1 MILTIP
7 SPEPSVRVETEEPST
22 SSGPRSTLYAQP
34 SPLHPPSSMSSG
46 GLLLHYL
53 RPQAPRVVLL
63 AVLILS
69 SIAIQL
75 INPQIIRYY
84 LDTAQSGG
92 AERALLLAAAIFI
105 AFALAQQAL
114 SVAALYVSQNVSWS
128 ATNRL
133 RADLALH
140 CLRLDLSF
148 HKRHTP
154 GELIE
159 RIDGDVTGLA
169 NFFSEFAIR
178 VLGNALIVI
187 GILFFLFRENTI
199 LGLGLAVYSLATL
212 IALAVFQRLAV
223 PHWAAAR
230 QASADQYGFLE
241 ERISGSEE
249 FHAIGVEAY
258 MLYRLLRL
266 MRVYLEK
273 YRLAFLMGTLT
284 TNITNLFYVIGYTI
298 GLSLGIILYL
308 RGQVTLGT
316 AYLIVY
322 YVGMLAGP
330 LQSIREQAQDFQQA
344 AANALRIQELFQTQP
359 AVQDL
364 GTQRTSPKSA
374 TPDFLPSE
382 APSSVEFQRVSFR
395 YEDGENT
402 LYDVSFHLQSG
413 RVLGILGRTGSGKS
427 TLARL
432 LFRLYDPN
440 SGVICIDGLDIR
452 HSLISDLRRREAMV
466 TQDVQLFQA
475 SLRNNLTFFNPRI
488 SDDQLLQALEEL
500 RLLDWLGRMPRGLD
514 TPLAAG
520 GQGFSAGELQLLA
533 FTRIFLKNPGVVI
546 LDEASSR
553 LDLATEA
560 LLEQAIQRLF
570 QSRTGVIIA
579 HKLQTVQRADDI
591 LILEKGRV
599 VEFGPRQSLA
609 ADPSTHFSRL
619 LQTGLEEALS

>member
-1 MILTIP
+1 
-7 SPEPSVRVETEEPST
+7 
-22 SSGPRSTLYAQP
+22 
-34 SPLHPPSSMSSG
+34 MSSG
-46 GLLLHYL
+46 KLLLHYL
-53 RPQAPRVVLL
+53 RPQAPRVILL
-63 AVLILS
+63 AVLILF
-69 SIAIQL
+69 SIAMQL

-92 AERALLLAAAIFI
+92 AQRSLLLAAALFI

-133 RADLALH
+133 RADLALY
-140 CLRLDLSF
+140 CLHLDLSF

-187 GILFFLFRENTI
+187 GILFFLFRENVI
-199 LGLGLAVYSLATL
+199 LGLGLAAYSLATL
-212 IALAVFQRLAV
+212 VALAVFQRLAV
-223 PHWAAAR
+223 PRWVAAR

-249 FHAIGVEAY
+249 FRANGVEAY
-258 MLYRLLRL
+258 MIYRLLHL
-266 MRVYLEK
+266 MQVFLEK
-273 YRLAFLMGTLT
+273 YRMSFLMGTLT
-284 TNITNLFYVIGYTI
+284 TNLTNLLYVVGYTI

-316 AYLIVY
+316 AYLIVF
-322 YVGMLAGP
+322 YVGMLAAP

-344 AANALRIQELFQTQP
+344 SASALRIQELFQTPP

-364 GTQRTSPKSA
+364 GTQPTKARSA
-374 TPDFLPSE
+374 LPGFLPPE
-382 APSSVEFQRVSFR
+382 GPSSIEFQQVSFR
-395 YEDGENT
+395 YEDGDNT
-402 LYDVSFHLQSG
+402 LYDVSFHLQPG

-432 LFRLYDPN
+432 LFRLYDPT
-440 SGVICIDGLDIR
+440 SGVICLDGMDIR
-452 HSLISDLRRREAMV
+452 SLLISDLRQREGMV

-500 RLLDWLGRMPRGLD
+500 RILDWVGRMPRGLD

-520 GQGFSAGELQLLA
+520 GEGFSAGELQLLA

-553 LDLATEA
+553 LDLATET
-560 LLEQAIQRLF
+560 LLDQAIQRLF

-599 VEFGPRQSLA
+599 IEYGPRLSLA
-609 ADPSTHFSRL
+609 ADPSTQFSRL

>member
-1 MILTIP
+1 
-7 SPEPSVRVETEEPST
+7 
-22 SSGPRSTLYAQP
+22 
-34 SPLHPPSSMSSG
+34 MSSG
-46 GLLLHYL
+46 SLLLHYL
-53 RPQAPRVVLL
+53 RPQAPRVGLL
-63 AVLILS
+63 ALLVLS
-69 SIAIQL
+69 SIAMQL

-92 AERALLLAAAIFI
+92 AERSLLLAAALFI
-105 AFALAQQAL
+105 AFALAQQVL
-114 SVAALYVSQNVSWS
+114 SVAALYISQEVSWS

-133 RADLALH
+133 RADLALY

-178 VLGNALIVI
+178 ILGNVLIVI

-199 LGLGLAVYSLATL
+199 LGLGLAAYCLATL

-223 PHWAAAR
+223 PRWAAAR
-230 QASADQYGFLE
+230 QASANQYGFLE
-241 ERISGSEE
+241 ERISVSEE
-249 FHAIGVEAY
+249 FRAIGVEAY
-258 MLYRLLRL
+258 MIYRLLRL
-266 MRVYLEK
+266 MRIYLEK

-284 TNITNLFYVIGYTI
+284 TNLTNLFYVIGYTI

-308 RGQVTLGT
+308 RGQVTIGT
-316 AYLIVY
+316 AYLIVF

-344 AANALRIQELFQTQP
+344 AASASRIQELLQTQP

-364 GTQRTSPKSA
+364 RVLPTNNRSA
-374 TPDFLPSE
+374 SDFFPSE
-382 APSSVEFQRVSFR
+382 GPSSVEFQGVSFR
-395 YEDGENT
+395 YENGENT
-402 LYDVSFHLQSG
+402 LYDVSFHLKPG

-440 SGVICIDGLDIR
+440 SGVICLDGQDIR
-452 HSLISDLRRREAMV
+452 LSLISDLRQREGMV
-466 TQDVQLFQA
+466 TQDVQLFHA
-475 SLRNNLTFFNPRI
+475 SLRNNLTFFNRRI
-488 SDDQLLQALEEL
+488 SDDQLLQAFNEL
-500 RLLDWLGRMPRGLD
+500 RLSDWLGRMPHGLD
-514 TPLAAG
+514 TPLAAE

-533 FTRIFLKNPGVVI
+533 FTRIFLKNPGLVI

-553 LDLATEA
+553 LDLVTEA

-570 QSRTGVIIA
+570 LNRTGVIIA

-599 VEFGPRQSLA
+599 VEFGPRLSLA
-609 ADPSTHFSRL
+609 IDPSTHFYKL